1 MPRATPALSES
12 EPPRVSSNST
22 PASAGAPLT
31 ESFETLSRLS
41 RPPQSPDRVS
51 PGDRSN
57 RPPYSRA
64 QHIRARWTFAPPALA
79 LLVPLLLGASASPPI
94 RPNPG
99 LPLGSRA
106 DRTALLYA
114 DAAAA
119 VRKGDCAGAARTLSP
134 LTSGDGAEAE
144 FARLVGGFH
153 AYACKLPGQAEERLF
168 AAQDPG
174 GPLEDWRLYAL
185 GDVARTRNHVL
196 LAQASLARLLG
207 DYQDSPLRSKAF
219 AAAAELAWEQQDA
232 PRALELVGRAR
243 TETIA
248 AAESARLES
257 LAWEIGTRLGDDGI
271 RREAARRLLSA
282 APARAAEL
290 AVAEIF
296 RQPSGALAWA
306 GILSPQQLK
315 QRARSLLDLKLNANA
330 LETLDSVDL
339 RSRDLEWAL
348 LKAETLTRLQRG
360 DEALLVLGGRNA
372 ANPRE
377 TASLEWA
384 RAQAAAEAAT
394 ARRGRTTPTAERMRY
409 REASHL
415 HLRKVGLAAA
425 GGGGNPELA
434 VKALRELYKDLADN
448 DRFEESIDVLRQLR
462 KISPKDTT
470 GAEHLWLRG
479 WREYGRANATGAVGY
494 WTELYDLYPDDSN
507 GRRGRY
513 WTARAFE
520 GLGEAERAQQIYREV
535 ASADTTDF
543 YRKNALTRLRGQAPE
558 ADERGAEPWPEA
570 PSLQRA
576 RLLTDLGLEGLA
588 LAEMSA
594 VQSAVGKADERAVR
608 ALEALIEARQ
618 GDRRK
623 SVLTIR
629 KAFPALGTPYQATLP
644 EEARRLYHPIE
655 YQETIRTWALRNQ
668 IPLHL
673 VFGVIRQESAFDTKA
688 QSWAGA
694 RGLMQ
699 LMPAT
704 ARELAGKAGLDYTHE
719 RLSDPA
725 FNVRLG
731 TTYLSQV
738 LEMFDHNV
746 ELSLAGYNGGPYR
759 IKRLWKEAGS
769 REIDSFLEGLNIEE
783 SKIYVKRILVLS
795 DSYRQLYP
803 PPG

>member
-1 MPRATPALSES
+1 M
-12 EPPRVSSNST
+12 SS
-22 PASAGAPLT
+22 
-31 ESFETLSRLS
+31 LS
-41 RPPQSPDRVS
+41 RPPQSSV
-51 PGDRSN
+51 GADRSGQAHCAGA
-57 RPPYSRA
+57 RSQY
-64 QHIRARWTFAPPALA
+64 IRARWSFAAPVLV
-79 LLVPLLLGASASPPI
+79 LLVPLLLGASASSPI

-153 AYACKLPGQAEERLF
+153 AYSCKQPGLAEERLF

-219 AAAAELAWEQQDA
+219 AAAARLAWEQQDA
-232 PRALELVGRAR
+232 PRALELIGRAR

-248 AAESARLES
+248 AAESASLES
-257 LAWEIGTRLGDDGI
+257 LAWEIGTRLGDEGI

-282 APARAAEL
+282 APARASEL

-296 RQPSGALAWA
+296 RQPSGVLAWA
-306 GILSPQQLK
+306 DILSPQQLK
-315 QRARSLLDLKLNANA
+315 LRARSLLDLKLTASA

-339 RSRDLEWAL
+339 RSRDLEWTL
-348 LKAETLTRLQRG
+348 LKADTLTRLQRG
-360 DEALLVLGGRNA
+360 DEALLVLGSRSA
-372 ANPRE
+372 ANPQE
-377 TASLEWA
+377 IVALEWA
-384 RAQAAAEAAT
+384 RSQAASEAAT

-415 HLRKVGLAAA
+415 HLRKVGFTPVGTAGA
-425 GGGGNPELA
+425 GGTVGTAGNPGLA

-448 DRFEESIDVLRQLR
+448 DRFEESIEVLRQLR

-479 WREYGRANATGAVGY
+479 WREYGRENASGAVGY
-494 WTELYDLYPDDSN
+494 WTELYALYPEDSN

-513 WTARAFE
+513 WTARAFDR
-520 GLGEAERAQQIYREV
+520 LGETERAQQIYREV
-535 ASADTTDF
+535 ASADTNDF
-543 YRKNALTRLRGQAPE
+543 YRKNALTRLRGQAP
-558 ADERGAEPWPEA
+558 AVDERGVEPWPEA

-594 VQSAVGKADERAVR
+594 VQSAVGPADERAVR

-629 KAFPALGTPYQATLP
+629 KAFPALGTSYQATLP
-644 EEARRLYHPIE
+644 EEARRLYYPIE

-673 VFGVIRQESAFDTKA
+673 VFGVIRQESAFDTQA

-704 ARELAGKAGLDYTHE
+704 ARELAGKAGLPYTHE
-719 RLSDPA
+719 RLSDPN